1 MPLFCCVLR
10 GPVLQRSLHA
20 LRRTLLEDQ
29 GMEVKRLP
37 LLMVSLTFLLIALKV
52 LRALALKLG
61 GSDCWICGAMIVLA

>member
-1 MPLFCCVLR
+1 
-10 GPVLQRSLHA
+10 
-20 LRRTLLEDQ
+20 
-29 GMEVKRLP
+29 MEVKRLP

>member
-1 MPLFCCVLR
+1 MKTPPSSSFFFYQVFYF
-10 GPVLQRSLHA
+10 
-20 LRRTLLEDQ
+20 TFQ